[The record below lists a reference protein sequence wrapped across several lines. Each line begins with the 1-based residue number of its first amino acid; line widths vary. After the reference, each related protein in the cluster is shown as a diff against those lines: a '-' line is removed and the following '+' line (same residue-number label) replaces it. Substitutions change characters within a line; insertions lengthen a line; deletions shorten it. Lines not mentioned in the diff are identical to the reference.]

1 MQSRRVT
8 IDDFNMN
15 IMDIVKVLFD
25 EVDEPN
31 VSKHAAKLKRLIYAG
46 IFCLEK
52 EHVTK
57 KM

>member
-15 IMDIVKVLFD
+15 IMDVVKVLFD

-31 VSKHAAKLKRLIYAG
+31 KVMLQNKKRN
-46 IFCLEK
+46 EK
-52 EHVTK
+52 Y
-57 KM
+57 